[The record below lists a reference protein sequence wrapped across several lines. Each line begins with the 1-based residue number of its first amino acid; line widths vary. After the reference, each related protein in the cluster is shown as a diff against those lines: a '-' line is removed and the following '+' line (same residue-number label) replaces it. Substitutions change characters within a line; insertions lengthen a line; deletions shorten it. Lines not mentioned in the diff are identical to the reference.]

1 MIIKFENMFENT
13 NNVLKQN
20 KELLYFDEI
29 TKLNNRKY
37 FMLKANDYLD
47 KNNPNNK
54 GFILAFSLQMD
65 NINKTFGYI
74 HTNEILHKLA
84 TLWLLGNIWEKC
96 DKEF

>member
-1 MIIKFENMFENT
+1 
-13 NNVLKQN
+13 
-20 KELLYFDEI
+20 
-29 TKLNNRKY
+29 
-37 FMLKANDYLD
+37 MLKANDYLD

-84 TLWLLGNIWEKC
+84 TLFKNSFERFSNSFEYSNSKP
-96 DKEF
+96 